1 MKKYIPYLIVSDW
14 NTFSGAPIREHW
26 YECKDGYAVNVMHGI
41 DIPYAKSYD
50 TEEEAINRA
59 KELAKTF
66 DEKRYSIEECIFYEY
81 ESEEYKMDKEFKL
94 GMLLYFDE
102 RGNDNR
108 PLRAEIHEIDEKR
121 MLLNSGEEKIE
132 IWLCF
137 RYKNSKNEGED
148 WFSIYGSI
156 EQKDIGKHIFC
167 TEEEASEK
175 IRKIEK
181 LEEEI
186 KEQQNILKELKQ

>member
-26 YECKDGYAVNVMHGI
+26 YEYKDGYAVNVLHGI

-81 ESEEYKMDKEFKL
+81 EAEEYKMDKEFKL

-121 MLLNSGEEKIE
+121 ILLNSGEEKIE
-132 IWLCF
+132 IWLSF
-137 RYKNSKNEGED
+137 RYKNSTNEGKD
-148 WFSIYGSI
+148 WFSLYGSI
-156 EQKDIGKHIFC
+156 KQEDIGKHIFC

-175 IRKIEK
+175 IEKIEK
-181 LEEEI
+181 LENEI
-186 KEQQNILKELKQ
+186 KERQNILKELKQ

>member
-26 YECKDGYAVNVMHGI
+26 YECKDGYAVNVSHGI

-50 TEEEAINRA
+50 TEEEAINRS
-59 KELAKTF
+59 KDLAKTF

-81 ESEEYKMDKEFKL
+81 EAEEYKMDKEFKL

-132 IWLCF
+132 ILLCF
-137 RYKNSKNEGED
+137 RYKNSTNEGKY
-148 WFSIYGSI
+148 WFSLYGSI
-156 EQKDIGKHIFC
+156 KQEDIGKHIFC

-175 IRKIEK
+175 IEKIEK
-181 LEEEI
+181 LENEI
-186 KEQQNILKELKQ
+186 KERQNILKELKQ